1 MVRRLGLAVLIFV
14 GAIGAPVA
22 VTGAGAV
29 SPLPLVC
36 TAGGKVAVQP
46 SGSTAAWQIS
56 GSGSCTGDLDG
67 VRLVSFTGTGA
78 SDGAGLCDPVT
89 GVVTNLDLTVTLTL
103 TNLSSGRS
111 TTVTQHWGA
120 PVTTFPVATPFV
132 ITDGGQ
138 IGAGTMSTR
147 IFARC
152 GTDGSPVATYDW
164 TMTT

>member
-1 MVRRLGLAVLIFV
+1 MFRRLGLAVLIFA
-14 GAIGAPVA
+14 GTIAAPVA

-36 TAGGKVAVQP
+36 TAGGKILVQP
-46 SGSTAAWQIS
+46 SGDAAAWQIS
-56 GSGSCTGDLDG
+56 GSGSCSGDLDG
-67 VRLVSFTGTGA
+67 VRLVTFTGTGT

-89 GVVTNLDLTVTLTL
+89 GVVTNLDISVALTL
-103 TNLSSGRS
+103 TNLSTGRS
-111 TTVTQHWGA
+111 TTLNQHWGSPA
-120 PVTTFPVATPFV
+120 TTFPLTTPFL
-132 ITDGGQ
+132 ITNGGQ

-152 GTDGSPVATYDW
+152 GTDGTPVATYDW